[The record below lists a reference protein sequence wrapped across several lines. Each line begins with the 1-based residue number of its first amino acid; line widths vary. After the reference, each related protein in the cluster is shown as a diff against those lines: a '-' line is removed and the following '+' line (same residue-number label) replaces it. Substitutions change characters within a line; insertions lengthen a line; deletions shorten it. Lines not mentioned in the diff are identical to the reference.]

1 MTLYQPRTIMS
12 KVKLIYKVCHNLL
25 ILIWVYLRNF
35 SFYAATLLSSKYLH
49 CHNEFAFLLFLL
61 SAFGKYLPL
70 FYSLFIMLLLFS
82 LFPFSS
88 CKDIVNTI
96 IKHCSPQFFSLGL
109 PGATMLIMDFIVA
122 AGRVAASSF
131 LNVSIHQFILIY
143 VGVERV

>member
-1 MTLYQPRTIMS
+1 
-12 KVKLIYKVCHNLL
+12 
-25 ILIWVYLRNF
+25 
-35 SFYAATLLSSKYLH
+35 
-49 CHNEFAFLLFLL
+49 
-61 SAFGKYLPL
+61 
-70 FYSLFIMLLLFS
+70 MLLLFS

-143 VGVERV
+143 VGVERVWEKTEQYFSLTRVLTCPQKSA